1 MAERAILT
9 PLQRGPSTGCVAA
22 LEEML
27 AMAKSGEITSV
38 AIAAISS
45 TGGCYR
51 KTRSDASKDGLLALT
66 GATRMLCRMVEDQLV
81 EIWGE

>member
-1 MAERAILT
+1 MVERATLT
-9 PLQRGPSTGCVAA
+9 ALQRGPSTGCVAA

-27 AMAKSGEITSV
+27 TLAKSGEITSV
-38 AIAAISS
+38 AIAAIDVR
-45 TGGCYR
+45 GGCYR